1 MTSRVTIEP
10 ITDTVQIESALSLV
24 ANVIEGP
31 HHLNLS
37 FLRSRN
43 WAVVPVESGSHFIP
57 EDAELLS
64 RALHSIECSECL
76 AIATELLKNIDIC
89 YWVPTSKE
97 GLLDFDYQCAL
108 FNFALLSEN
117 ISFVILCT
125 VADYYL
131 VAGQADFV
139 TRAVGKS
146 LQAARR
152 DFLKFTT
159 AWQDDVMRK
168 YLRSVYKRYEPFNG
182 DSDEQ
187 ICK

>member
-1 MTSRVTIEP
+1 
-10 ITDTVQIESALSLV
+10 
-24 ANVIEGP
+24 
-31 HHLNLS
+31 
-37 FLRSRN
+37 
-43 WAVVPVESGSHFIP
+43 
-57 EDAELLS
+57 
-64 RALHSIECSECL
+64 
-76 AIATELLKNIDIC
+76 
-89 YWVPTSKE
+89 VPTSKE

-108 FNFALLSEN
+108 FNFALFSEN

-131 VAGQADFV
+131 VAGQAEFV

-152 DFLKFTT
+152 DFFKFAT

-187 ICK
+187 ICKFVKRET